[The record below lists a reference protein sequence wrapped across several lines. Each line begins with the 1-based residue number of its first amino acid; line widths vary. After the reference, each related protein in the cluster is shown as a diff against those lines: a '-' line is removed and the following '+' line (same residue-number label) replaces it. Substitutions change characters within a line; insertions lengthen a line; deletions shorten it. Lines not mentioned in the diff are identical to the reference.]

1 MIIMEKNRLDK
12 ATADQTASIA
22 RVLEVLEAEL
32 KMINEAQQKIITNN
46 PVFSEKKKILESVKG
61 IGAVTAAN
69 LLSEIPELGSI
80 GAKQI
85 ASLAGLAPFNRDSGT
100 LKGIRTIWG
109 GRASVRCALYMSV
122 LVAIKHNTR
131 IKGFYER
138 LCLAGKEKKVAITA
152 CMRKLLI
159 IINAMIKSGQCW
171 DDAIEV

>member
-1 MIIMEKNRLDK
+1 M
-12 ATADQTASIA
+12 
-22 RVLEVLEAEL
+22 
-32 KMINEAQQKIITNN
+32 
-46 PVFSEKKKILESVKG
+46 
-61 IGAVTAAN
+61 TAAN

-80 GAKQI
+80 GSKQI

-122 LVAIKHNTR
+122 LVAIKHNAR
-131 IKGFYER
+131 IKLFYER

-171 DDAIEV
+171 DASIEA